1 MANLAILTSGGD
13 SPGMNAAISTVARC
27 AAQRGLGLIGLRHG
41 FNGLTHWS
49 DLSDEDYVLLGPETG
64 LDIADS
70 PGTFLKTGQSPALI
84 FNGSLERAV
93 ERLRGLDVS
102 GLVVIGGEGSLA
114 KACRLADA
122 GVPCVG
128 IPGTIANDL
137 AYTEATLGYDTAVNV
152 CADVVSAIRATSRSH
167 DRPHV
172 VEVMGWQSGDIALLT
187 AASTG
192 SEIVLVPEVTWSVDE
207 VADRLSAHLARGNT
221 RATVVVAEGCWDSMR
236 PFDVYA
242 FLKPYGKHV
251 YEGEPM
257 TANRLASVLKR
268 KCGGAE
274 VRSTVVGYTQR
285 GWSPTARDFSFAFE
299 AGYMAV
305 ELLSNGEKNEVIG
318 LSNGR
323 TFHMP
328 IDKALSTHRSFNYT
342 LYDMINRM

>member
-1 MANLAILTSGGD
+1 MANLAVLTSGGD

-41 FNGLTHWS
+41 FNGLTHWN
-49 DLSDEDYVLLGPETG
+49 DLNDEDYIFLGPETG
-64 LDIADS
+64 LDIADR

-172 VEVMGWQSGDIALLT
+172 VEVMGRHCGDIALET
-187 AASTG
+187 AMATG
-192 SEIVLVPEVTWSVDE
+192 SEIVLCPEAKRWNVEE
-207 VADRLSAHLARGNT
+207 VAHRRGRLGLDGSLRRFRLPQRPRRQRVPRRGYERPPLRPGAQLHVPHARRLLPRGPAHRHRLHPAR
-221 RATVVVAEGCWDSMR
+221 R
-236 PFDVYA
+236 PA
-242 FLKPYGKHV
+242 HRP
-251 YEGEPM
+251 
-257 TANRLASVLKR
+257 R
-268 KCGGAE
+268 
-274 VRSTVVGYTQR
+274 R
-285 GWSPTARDFSFAFE
+285 G
-299 AGYMAV
+299 
-305 ELLSNGEKNEVIG
+305 LCL
-318 LSNGR
+318 
-323 TFHMP
+323 
-328 IDKALSTHRSFNYT
+328 
-342 LYDMINRM
+342 